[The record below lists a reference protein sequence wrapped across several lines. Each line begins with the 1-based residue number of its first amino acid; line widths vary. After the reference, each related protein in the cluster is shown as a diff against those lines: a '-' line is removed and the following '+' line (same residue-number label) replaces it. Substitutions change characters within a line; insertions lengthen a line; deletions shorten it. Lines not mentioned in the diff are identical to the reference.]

1 MPNKS
6 LTISQKRL
14 LRDKLDKAGAGTEQ
28 NVADMVQVLDEA
40 GDKHNAL
47 KLKQAL
53 LSFRVVYNRA
63 RLKLRS

>member
-1 MPNKS
+1 
-6 LTISQKRL
+6 L